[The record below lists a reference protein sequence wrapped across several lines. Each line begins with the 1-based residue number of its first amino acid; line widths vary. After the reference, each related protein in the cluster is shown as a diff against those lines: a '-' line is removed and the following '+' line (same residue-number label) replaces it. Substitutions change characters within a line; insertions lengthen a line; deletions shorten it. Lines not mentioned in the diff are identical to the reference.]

1 MTAGATILRSRD
13 NPRVR
18 RWRRLIAER
27 QARRRAGRA
36 WIEGVRLVTA
46 YLDACGP
53 PVALILSSEVATRPE
68 IMALAARADVEPVV
82 LAAPVFAELA
92 DTETPQGIAA
102 EVAIPHAPEEAA
114 LPAQCV
120 FLDGVGDPGNLGTIL
135 RSAAAFAIQTVVLGG
150 GCADPWSPKVLRA
163 AMGAHFTLSLHQTT
177 SLAERFAAFDGER
190 ICAVARGG
198 TPLHALDLRSRHAWV
213 FGSEGRGV
221 HDAVAAAATRR
232 ACIPMTASSESL
244 NVAVA
249 ASICLYEAA
258 RQRGIPPRSPQ

>member
-1 MTAGATILRSRD
+1 MTSTGLTVLRSRD

-18 RWRRLIAER
+18 RWRRLITER

-36 WIEGVRLVTA
+36 WIEGTRLIAA

-53 PVALILSSEVATRPE
+53 PVALIVSSQAATRPE
-68 IMALAARADVEPVV
+68 ILALVARAALEPVV
-82 LAAPVFAELA
+82 LATSIFAELA
-92 DTETPQGIAA
+92 DTESPQGIAA
-102 EVAIPHAPEEAA
+102 EIAIPQAPEVEETAP
-114 LPAQCV
+114 PAQCV
-120 FLDGVGDPGNLGTIL
+120 FLDGVGDPGNLGTVL
-135 RSAAAFAIQTVVLGG
+135 RSAAAFAVPEVVLGG

-163 AMGAHFTLSLHQTT
+163 AMGAHFALRLRQTT
-177 SLAERFAAFDGER
+177 NLVERFAAFAGER

-198 TPLHALDLRSRHAWV
+198 TPLQALDLRSRHAWV

-221 HDAVAAAATRR
+221 RDAVAAAATRR
-232 ACIPMTASSESL
+232 AYIPMAASSESL

-258 RQRGIPPRSPQ
+258 RQRGIS